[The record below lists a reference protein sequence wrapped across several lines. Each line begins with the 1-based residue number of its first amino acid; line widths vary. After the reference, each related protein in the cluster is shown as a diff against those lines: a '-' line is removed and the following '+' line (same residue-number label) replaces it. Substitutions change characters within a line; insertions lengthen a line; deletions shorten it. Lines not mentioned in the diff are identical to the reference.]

1 MKDKRRSFAHGRV
14 IALAAAL
21 SCGAI
26 ATAQAEVHIE
36 GSPDAVRITAN
47 HDTIA
52 GVLAAVATTFHVK
65 YRTTVNLTA
74 PTDGTYSGSLRQVIS
89 RLLGG
94 YNYVVKSDQDT
105 IEIVVFDARGAAPMT
120 PASPLPTPTNGLV
133 ARWR

>member
-1 MKDKRRSFAHGRV
+1 MKDKRRGVALGRA
-14 IALAAAL
+14 IALAATL
-21 SCGAI
+21 SCSAV
-26 ATAQAEVHIE
+26 ATTRAEVHIDGNPE
-36 GSPDAVRITAN
+36 AVRITAN

-52 GVLAAVATTFHVK
+52 GVLAAVATAFHVK
-65 YRTTVNLTA
+65 YRTTVNLAA

-120 PASPLPTPTNGLV
+120 PASPLPAPNRGLV
-133 ARWR
+133 SRWR